1 MDTIGDRVV
10 TAYGAHPESITV
22 RGVPMVG
29 EFGVIVKVGSDGWHD
44 VRLDSGDTILLNAE
58 RYRRV

>member
-22 RGVPMVG
+22 R
-29 EFGVIVKVGSDGWHD
+29 VGSDGWHD